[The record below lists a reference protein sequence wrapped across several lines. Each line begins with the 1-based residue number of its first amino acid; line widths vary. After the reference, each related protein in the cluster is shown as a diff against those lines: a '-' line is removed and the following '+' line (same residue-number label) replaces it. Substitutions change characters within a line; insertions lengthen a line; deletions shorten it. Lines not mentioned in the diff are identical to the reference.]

1 MYFDYYCRTVETL
14 WPTMLAIGVKLGVI
28 TLRYESYEYPEE
40 GEPIPVGDPIVIP
53 TKGGAWD
60 FIGIIQETGTFLIHS
75 SEDFDTFETVDLG
88 PITDLDGA
96 PYWHGNLRTTT
107 NLAQVATVLS
117 ETDPEIAAVLG
128 SLGDFFL
135 LDAEGNARLP
145 SQPHRVWAGE

>member
-40 GEPIPVGDPIVIP
+40 GEPIPVGNPIVIP
-53 TKGGAWD
+53 TNGGAWD
-60 FIGIIQETGTFLIHS
+60 FIGVIQEPTGALDG
-75 SEDFDTFETVDLG
+75 EGNPVMA
-88 PITDLDGA
+88 PITDADSV

-107 NLAQVATVLS
+107 NLAQVAAVLA